1 VNDDPLAGILYQKS
15 DTGIRQAELVGFGGH
30 RVPYASLILSDKFD
44 GFKWG
49 RPRETGTMADCI
61 ECGAEVSLHDNLEVG
76 EIVDCATCGAELEV
90 IDTDPVELDSA
101 PELEE
106 DWGE

>member
-1 VNDDPLAGILYQKS
+1 
-15 DTGIRQAELVGFGGH
+15 
-30 RVPYASLILSDKFD
+30 
-44 GFKWG
+44 
-49 RPRETGTMADCI
+49 MADCI
-61 ECGAEVSLHDNLEVG
+61 ECGAEVSLHDSLEVG
-76 EIVDCATCGAELEV
+76 EIVDCGTCGAELEV

>member
-1 VNDDPLAGILYQKS
+1 M
-15 DTGIRQAELVGFGGH
+15 AECV
-30 RVPYASLILSDKFD
+30 
-44 GFKWG
+44 
-49 RPRETGTMADCI
+49 
-61 ECGAEVSLHDNLEVG
+61 ECGADVALHDSVEAG

-90 IDTDPVELDSA
+90 IGVDPVELDTA

>member
-1 VNDDPLAGILYQKS
+1 MTECV
-15 DTGIRQAELVGFGGH
+15 
-30 RVPYASLILSDKFD
+30 
-44 GFKWG
+44 
-49 RPRETGTMADCI
+49 
-61 ECGAEVSLHDNLEVG
+61 ECGAEVSLHDGIEIG

-90 IDTDPVELDSA
+90 VDTDPAVLETA

>member
-1 VNDDPLAGILYQKS
+1 
-15 DTGIRQAELVGFGGH
+15 
-30 RVPYASLILSDKFD
+30 
-44 GFKWG
+44 
-49 RPRETGTMADCI
+49 MADCI
-61 ECGAEVSLHDNLEVG
+61 ECGAEVSLHEGLEVG

-90 IDTDPVELDSA
+90 VGVDPVELDTA

>member
-1 VNDDPLAGILYQKS
+1 MLKRPWNVPDTTRVAYRSLLYS
-15 DTGIRQAELVGFGGH
+15 DRFE
-30 RVPYASLILSDKFD
+30 
-44 GFKWG
+44 GFKWVG
-49 RPRETGTMADCI
+49 ARERCTMADCI
-61 ECGAEVSLHDNLEVG
+61 ECGAEVSLHEDLEVG

-90 IDTDPVELDSA
+90 VGVDPVDLDTA